1 MPGAAALNFVRN
13 EIPGLWEPAKAI
25 TFVQL
30 ANKIDVH
37 LRPGLPVTREVML
50 AICFHETGFSNI
62 KQGRGS
68 GPAVGFGQ
76 MEIFNDDKIPF
87 FATLGFDSRNGKS
100 APIPQMGTGPGCAP
114 KPNLIVLQAKTLLD
128 DDDLAIKVHCKFF
141 EWLYDCAGKRTLDA
155 MLSAQTG
162 GGRNAVFI
170 GIFKDSAS
178 KLQSVIHSGDRQKII
193 DALNAVQFQY
203 SDKGELVKQS
213 IRLERFKKYWDFTLP
228 EDEKLIGLRP

>member
-1 MPGAAALNFVRN
+1 MSGAAALNFIKN
-13 EIPGLWEPAKAI
+13 EIPGLWEPAKAL
-25 TFVQL
+25 TFFQL
-30 ANKIDVH
+30 ANKIDIH

-76 MEIFNDDKIPF
+76 MEIFNEDKIPF

-100 APIPQMGTGPGCAP
+100 APIPQMGTGPNCAP
-114 KPNLIVLQAKTLLD
+114 KPDLTVLQAKTLLD

-141 EWLYDCAGKRTLDA
+141 EWLYDCAGKRTLGA

-162 GGRNAVFI
+162 GGRNAIFI
-170 GIFKDSAS
+170 DIIKDSAS
-178 KLQSVIHSGDRQKII
+178 KLESVIYSGDRKKVIN
-193 DALNAVQFQY
+193 ALNAVQFQF
-203 SDKGELVKQS
+203 DAKGVLVNQS
-213 IRLERFKKYWDFTLP
+213 IGLDRFKKYWDFTLP
-228 EDEKLIGLRP
+228 EDEMFLGLRV